1 MLPPPSLPQK
11 QALKWA
17 KRAVDEEAQIGLRV
31 SNVLLFP
38 KAAQS
43 LANSTGSRKVAVR
56 IALPAAL
63 SETLAAD
70 LAATDPTAPWITPA
84 ARLVGGKITYDTDLP
99 NADAHAGSAVHAA
112 LLALMDAASSAR
124 LSGEV
129 EVEAAASEVLVQIV
143 LLGEAAAGKAA
154 SSAGKQSRSASAA
167 DKEKILGVA
176 RFSLTDML
184 EGGHDLEAGA
194 PLSLWASEAA
204 ALAAA
209 DEAPAA
215 AAAAASGDKAA
226 DKAAAT
232 AIAKA
237 EAAGQLGVVAIT
249 TKMAHAL
256 KIVSRQLRARRTFD
270 VRRAAARMGYGN
282 TPGASPATT
291 PSSRGGALAA
301 SGGGTRTR
309 WASSSLSSSL
319 PSAEIEPIRQAG
331 IAAGVARSYS
341 CAPAVPVRTT
351 AATMESARP
360 LAASNAMNA
369 FAAAAGGGG
378 TKPAGR
384 RATVAASV
392 VGDLEDD

>member
-1 MLPPPSLPQK
+1 M
-11 QALKWA
+11 WG
-17 KRAVDEEAQIGLRV
+17 R
-31 SNVLLFP
+31 
-38 KAAQS
+38 
-43 LANSTGSRKVAVR
+43 T
-56 IALPAAL
+56 
-63 SETLAAD
+63 
-70 LAATDPTAPWITPA
+70 
-84 ARLVGGKITYDTDLP
+84 
-99 NADAHAGSAVHAA
+99 
-112 LLALMDAASSAR
+112 
-124 LSGEV
+124 
-129 EVEAAASEVLVQIV
+129 
-143 LLGEAAAGKAA
+143 
-154 SSAGKQSRSASAA
+154 
-167 DKEKILGVA
+167 
-176 RFSLTDML
+176 
-184 EGGHDLEAGA
+184 
-194 PLSLWASEAA
+194 
-204 ALAAA
+204 
-209 DEAPAA
+209 
-215 AAAAASGDKAA
+215 AASGDAQKADQKKLNEKNRA
-226 DKAAAT
+226 ARKREALQKVEDKQRKLDKELDEAVTNAIKAAAT